1 MKFVLLGTSRFAIR
15 CAEAIRDSG
24 GELAAVASL
33 PERLRPNN
41 SADIEAF
48 ARRVGVPYVEIEDI
62 NARADADALRAFAPD
77 YLFVSWPHM
86 LKKDALSIPKRFCI
100 GTHPT
105 DIPLNKGRHPLH
117 WIIALGIPETKLS
130 FFKLDEG
137 VDTGN
142 VLLKVSL
149 PARPSDEIGTLTARM
164 EGVGYEGTRRLL
176 TLLGAD
182 KAWTGTP
189 QEKGAGNFWR
199 KRSPHDVT
207 LDPRMTTG
215 MVVRTVRSFAPPYP
229 CANLIFGRQIIKIE
243 RAEAAPVA
251 WQTHQRVRGM
261 LPSEWSMLE
270 TGRVI
275 SVEHQRIR
283 LKVEDGVIDLYAKDP
298 LPAEMSAGKCIHP
311 PTKYLAQWHEHLAP
325 LLEPR

>member
-1 MKFVLLGTSRFAIR
+1 LKFVLLGTSRFAIR
-15 CAEAIRDSG
+15 CAEAIRDGG

-33 PERLRPNN
+33 PLGLRPNN
-41 SADIEAF
+41 SADFGAF
-48 ARRVGVPYVEIEDI
+48 ARQAGIPYVEIEDV
-62 NARADADALRAFAPD
+62 NARADADSLRAFSPD
-77 YLFVSWPHM
+77 YLFVSWPQM
-86 LKKDALSIPKRFCI
+86 LKADALAVPRRFCI

-105 DIPLNKGRHPLH
+105 DIPFNRGRHPLH
-117 WIIALGIPETKLS
+117 WMIALGIPETKLS

-149 PARPSDEIGTLTARM
+149 PVRPADEIGTVTARM
-164 EGVGYEGTRRLL
+164 EDLGYQGTLKLL
-176 TLLGAD
+176 SMLRED
-182 KAWTGTP
+182 PAWTGTP
-189 QEKGAGNFWR
+189 QVKGAGNIWR

-215 MVVRTVRSFAPPYP
+215 MIIRTVRSFAPPYP
-229 CANLIFGRQIIKIE
+229 CANLIFGRQIIKIA

-251 WQTHQRVRGM
+251 GQAQ
-261 LPSEWSMLE
+261 WSMLE

-275 SVEHQRIR
+275 SVERQRIR
-283 LKVEDGVIDLYAKDP
+283 MKVEDGVVDLYAKDP

-311 PTKYLAQWHEHLAP
+311 PTKYLAAWHDHLAP
-325 LLEPR
+325 LLEPK